1 MEGQQI
7 SLVEGHGCL
16 PLFLYMRL
24 KADKVTLQSSR
35 LLTVYCGWGSN
46 V

>member
-1 MEGQQI
+1 MEGQQT
-7 SLVEGHGCL
+7 SLVESHVYL
-16 PLFLYMRL
+16 RLFLYMRL
-24 KADKVTLQSSR
+24 KADKVTLQFSQ